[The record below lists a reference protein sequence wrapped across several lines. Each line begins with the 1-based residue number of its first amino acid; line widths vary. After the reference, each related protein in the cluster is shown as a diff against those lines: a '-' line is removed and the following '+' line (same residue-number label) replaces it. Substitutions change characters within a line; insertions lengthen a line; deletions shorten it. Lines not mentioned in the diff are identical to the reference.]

1 MKNKTG
7 RMLPDQIYGLRP
19 YRPYTG
25 LFVDPPAPV
34 VMVGKTLRLGRP
46 GTNKVLSS
54 LAEAVEATG
63 LRDGMTIS
71 FHHHFRNGDY
81 VNRLVMTAI
90 AAKGIKDITIAASS
104 LNDCHDF
111 LVDYIED
118 GTVTA
123 LETSGLRG
131 KLGAYLTKNP
141 GKLKRPVIV
150 RSHGGRARAIEAG
163 EVKIDVA
170 FMGVPTC
177 DRFGNATGRI
187 GKSACGSLGY
197 AMQDSRFAEQVVLV
211 TDNLIDSYVF
221 PYSIPQTDV
230 NYIVPVE
237 AIGDPEGIASGIL
250 KYTQNPLQLL
260 IAEAAA
266 KVIEHSGYFTNG
278 FSIQLG
284 GGGSALAVGRYIR
297 EKMLKQ
303 NIKGAFGVG
312 GVTGVFSK
320 MLEEG
325 LFEICYDIQTFDTT
339 AIKSLRENPRHV
351 EISASFYANPWNP
364 GPIINDLDVV
374 ILGATEVDLDFNINV
389 ITNSN
394 GVLMGASGG
403 NSDIAAASKLAII
416 VMPLIRGRF
425 PMVRDRVQ
433 NIVTP
438 GESIDVVV
446 TDRGIAV
453 NPRRQDLIDNLRS
466 SGLKVMTIEELQAL
480 AHRLIGKPQEITVS
494 DDDKDIIAIVEY
506 RDGTLLDV
514 IRKPIS

>member
-1 MKNKTG
+1 MKNKAG
-7 RMLPDQIYGLRP
+7 RELPEHIQGLKD
-19 YRPYTG
+19 YRPYEG
-25 LFVDPPAPV
+25 LFVDPPASV
-34 VMVGKTLRLGRP
+34 RMAGKTLRVGRP
-46 GTNKVLSS
+46 GTKKVLGS
-54 LAEAVEATG
+54 LAEAIEATG
-63 LRDGMTIS
+63 LTDGMTIS
-71 FHHHFRNGDY
+71 FHHHFRNGDF
-81 VNRLVMTAI
+81 VNKMVMTAI
-90 AAKGIKDITIAASS
+90 AAKGIKDITIATSS

-111 LVDYIED
+111 LIDYIED

-131 KLGAYLTKNP
+131 KLGVYLTKNP

-177 DRFGNATGRI
+177 DRFGNATGRE

-197 AMQDSRFAEQVVLV
+197 AMLDARFAEQVVLV
-211 TDNLIDSYVF
+211 TDNLIDGYVH

-250 KYTQNPLQLL
+250 KITKNPIQLL
-260 IAEAAA
+260 IAEQAA
-266 KVIEHSGYFTNG
+266 KVIEYSGYFQNG
-278 FSIQLG
+278 FSLQLG
-284 GGGSALAVGRYIR
+284 GGGSSLAVGKFIR
-297 EKMLKQ
+297 EKMLQKG
-303 NIKGAFGVG
+303 IKGGFGVG
-312 GVTGVFSK
+312 GVTGVFAK

-325 LFEICYDIQTFDTT
+325 LFEICYDTQTFDTT
-339 AIKSLRENPRHV
+339 AIQSLRENPRHV
-351 EISASFYANPWNP
+351 EMSSSFYANPWSP
-364 GPIINDLDVV
+364 GPIINELDAV
-374 ILGATEVDLDFNINV
+374 ILGATEVDLDFNVNV

-394 GVLMGASGG
+394 GLLMGASGG
-403 NSDIAAASKLAII
+403 HSDIAAASKLAIV
-416 VMPLIRGRF
+416 VMPLIRGRL
-425 PMVRDRVQ
+425 PMVRDHVQ

-453 NPRRQDLIDNLRS
+453 NPRRQDLIDNLKK
-466 SGLKVMTIEELQAL
+466 SGLKIMTIEELQAL
-480 AHRLIGKPQEITVS
+480 ARRYVGKPKEIALS
-494 DDDKDIIAIVEY
+494 QDDKDIVAVVEY

-514 IRKPIS
+514 IRKPL

>member
-1 MKNKTG
+1 MKNKAG
-7 RMLPDQIYGLRP
+7 RELPNQIYGLKP
-19 YRPYTG
+19 YRPYEG
-25 LFVDPPAPV
+25 LFVTPPPIHMA
-34 VMVGKTLRLGRP
+34 GRTLRVGLP
-46 GTNKVLSS
+46 GSSKVLSS
-54 LAEAVEATG
+54 LIEAVEAAG

-81 VNRLVMTAI
+81 VNKLVMEAI
-90 AAKGIKDITIAASS
+90 AAKGIKDITIATSS

-111 LVDYIED
+111 LIDYIED

-131 KLGAYLTKNP
+131 RLGAYLTQNP
-141 GKLKRPVIV
+141 GRLKRPVII
-150 RSHGGRARAIEAG
+150 RSHGGRARAIESG
-163 EVKIDVA
+163 EIKIDVA

-177 DRFGNATGRI
+177 DRFGNATGRL

-197 AMQDSRFAEQVVLV
+197 AMLDSRFAEQVVLV
-211 TDNLIDSYVF
+211 TDNLIDGYVF

-250 KYTQNPLQLL
+250 KITKNPIQLL
-260 IAEAAA
+260 LAETAA
-266 KVIEHSGYFTNG
+266 KVIEHSGYFKNG
-278 FSIQLG
+278 YSIQMG
-284 GGGSALAVGRYIR
+284 GGGSALAAGRFIR

-303 NIKGAFGVG
+303 EIKGSFGVG
-312 GVTGVFSK
+312 GVTGLFAK

-325 LFEICYDIQTFDTT
+325 LFEICYDTQTFDTT
-339 AIKSLRENPRHV
+339 AIQSLRENPRHV
-351 EISASFYANPWNP
+351 EISSSFYANPWSP
-364 GPIINDLDVV
+364 GPIINDLDIV
-374 ILGATEVDLDFNINV
+374 ILGATEVDLDFNVNV

-394 GVLMGASGG
+394 GLLMGASGG
-403 NSDIAAASKLAII
+403 HSDIAAASKLAII
-416 VMPLIRGRF
+416 VMPLIRGRL

-453 NPRRQDLIDNLRS
+453 NPRRKDLIDNLRK
-466 SGLKVMTIEELQAL
+466 SGLKIMTIEELQSL
-480 AHRLIGKPQEITVS
+480 AHKLVGKPKEIALS
-494 DDDKDIIAIVEY
+494 ADDKDIVAIVEY

-514 IRKPIS
+514 IRKPL

>member
-1 MKNKTG
+1 MRNKAD
-7 RMLPDQIYGLRP
+7 RELPDHIQGLKT
-19 YRPYTG
+19 YRPYEG
-25 LFVDPPAPV
+25 LFIDPPTPV
-34 VMVGKTLRLGRP
+34 RMTGRTLCVGKPSSNKILG
-46 GTNKVLSS
+46 S
-54 LAEAVEATG
+54 LVEAVEATG

-81 VNRLVMTAI
+81 VNQLVMTAI
-90 AAKGIKDITIAASS
+90 ATKGIKDITIASSS

-111 LVDYIED
+111 LIAYIEN

-141 GKLKRPVIV
+141 GKLKRPVIF
-150 RSHGGRARAIEAG
+150 RSHGGRARAIESG
-163 EVKIDVA
+163 EIKIDVA

-177 DRFGNATGRI
+177 DRFGNATGQL

-197 AMQDSRFAEQVVLV
+197 AILDSRFAEQVVLV
-211 TDNLIDSYVF
+211 TDNLIDGYVF

-250 KYTQNPLQLL
+250 RITKNPIQLIL
-260 IAEAAA
+260 AEAAA
-266 KVIEHSGYFTNG
+266 KVIEHSGYFRNG
-278 FSIQLG
+278 YSLQLG
-284 GGGSALAVGRYIR
+284 GGGASLAVGPLIR

-303 NIKGAFGVG
+303 QIKGGFGVG
-312 GVTGVFSK
+312 GVSGVFAK

-325 LFEICYDIQTFDTT
+325 LFDICYDTQTFDTT

-351 EISASFYANPWNP
+351 EISSSFYANPWNP
-364 GPIINDLDVV
+364 GPIINELDIV
-374 ILGATEVDLDFNINV
+374 ILGATEVDLDFNVNV

-403 NSDIAAASKLAII
+403 HSDIAAASKLSII
-416 VMPLIRGRF
+416 VMPLIRGRL
-425 PMVRDRVQ
+425 PMVRDKVQ

-438 GESIDVVV
+438 GECIDVVV

-453 NPRRQDLIDNLRS
+453 NPRRLDLIDNLRN
-466 SGLKVMTIEELQAL
+466 SGLKIMTIEELQAL
-480 AHRLIGKPQEITVS
+480 AHKLIGKPKEIPLST
-494 DDDKDIIAIVEY
+494 DDKDIVAIIEY

-514 IRKPIS
+514 VRKPL